1 MYQADHRVKG
11 FTLIELMI
19 VVAIIGIIAA
29 IAYPNYQNS
38 IIKSN
43 RTEAQACLLEL
54 AQFME
59 RFYTQ
64 HGRYDQTRASP
75 AVAVAPPV
83 SNSNNPLQ
91 CVRSQENNYVFSLE
105 GGANAVTANTFTLRA
120 NFVPNSRQSND
131 RCGVLT
137 VNQAGVKGVINNN
150 NLTARDCW

>member
-1 MYQADHRVKG
+1 MFQPQHSVKG

-54 AQFME
+54 AHFME

-64 HGRYDQTRASP
+64 NGRYNHTRGNPNDAVQLP
-75 AVAVAPPV
+75 A
-83 SNSNNPLQ
+83 NLQ
-91 CVRSQENNYVFSLE
+91 CIQSQNNNYTFELVTNGDDAVS
-105 GGANAVTANTFTLRA
+105 ANRYMLRA
-120 NFVPNSRQSND
+120 IIVANSAQARD
-131 RCGVLT
+131 RCGALT
-137 VNQAGVKGVINNN
+137 VNQAGVQGVINANQ
-150 NLTARDCW
+150 LTAQDCW

>member
-1 MYQADHRVKG
+1 MFEAHHSVKG

-29 IAYPNYQNS
+29 IAFPNYQNS

-59 RFYTQ
+59 RYYAQ
-64 HGRYDQTRASP
+64 NGRYDQNRATP
-75 AVAVAPPV
+75 PVAVALPNLQCRN
-83 SNSNNPLQ
+83 SQSNNYL
-91 CVRSQENNYVFSLE
+91 FSLD
-105 GGANAVTANTFTLRA
+105 GGIDALTANRFTLRA
-120 NFVPNSRQSND
+120 DFVPNSRQSND

>member
-43 RTEAQACLLEL
+43 RTEAQACLMEL

-64 HGRYDQTRASP
+64 NGRYDQTRATP
-75 AVAVAPPV
+75 AVAVALP
-83 SNSNNPLQ
+83 NLQ
-91 CVRSQENNYVFSLE
+91 CIQSQINNYSFILA
-105 GGANAVTANTFTLRA
+105 GGNDAVSANRYVLRA
-120 NFVPNSRQSND
+120 NIVANSVQVRD
-131 RCGVLT
+131 RCGALT
-137 VNQAGVKGVINNN
+137 INQAGVQGVMNNN